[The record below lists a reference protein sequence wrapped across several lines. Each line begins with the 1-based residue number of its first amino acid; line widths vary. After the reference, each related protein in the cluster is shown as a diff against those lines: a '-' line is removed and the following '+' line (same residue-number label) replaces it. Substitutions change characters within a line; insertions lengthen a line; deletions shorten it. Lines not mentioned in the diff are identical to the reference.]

1 MLVCMITFAQD
12 TSPYPQ
18 PGTIIDVFADLN
30 YWFSSSVT
38 VAGLTIFLTLLVSRA
53 WKNITAIWK
62 QVVAIAIAL
71 VLVIIGN
78 VANIGFMA
86 DFNVLSTVVYGITI
100 GFMANGVYDLKNI
113 GK

>member
-1 MLVCMITFAQD
+1 MITFAQD